1 RNLQQL
7 GLDAGATL
15 PQIFER
21 AVSVGLKL
29 CPAYAGPYLR
39 LDFLD
44 QAASDDSVLSAGKKP
59 AGSLTIASASMGGED
74 FPRGFYLRVV
84 DEVAWLRGYRCDDT
98 NGLGLAA
105 TFVFRCRWIVLR
117 VWGRSLQGFSLGIS
131 AGRIV
136 DCAQARET
144 PAMVGPLSTRPE
156 KFSHLLDVDC
166 CPSARKGLTEAIIS

>member
-1 RNLQQL
+1 MMDQGPGDDSMEFGIRQVAVGGLERAELMQYLAQSGVQLNGFAKQLLEHQIFDELVPAHNLTLTSRNLQQL

-44 QAASDDSVLSAGKKP
+44 QAAFDDSVLSAGKKP
-59 AGSLTIASASMGGED
+59 AGSLTIASASVGDED

-98 NGLGLAA
+98 YGFALAD
-105 TFVFRCRWIVLR
+105 TFVFRCR
-117 VWGRSLQGFSLGIS
+117 
-131 AGRIV
+131 
-136 DCAQARET
+136 
-144 PAMVGPLSTRPE
+144 
-156 KFSHLLDVDC
+156 
-166 CPSARKGLTEAIIS
+166 